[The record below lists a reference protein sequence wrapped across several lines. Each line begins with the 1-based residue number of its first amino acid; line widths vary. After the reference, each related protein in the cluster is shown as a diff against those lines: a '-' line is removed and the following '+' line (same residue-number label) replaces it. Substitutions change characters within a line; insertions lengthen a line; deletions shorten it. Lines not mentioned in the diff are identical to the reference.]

1 MTACD
6 CNLKKFLLEF
16 VLISNLAYVLSRS
29 LPAGNIPY
37 QVAPLS
43 IPYPFQGNTALR
55 TGYYNPQLTHTYPPP
70 EPAGT
75 FYDSKR
81 GILRSFPGGGVP
93 VLVDYHKR
101 CSGGFFGI
109 KPHPNQRQYYYVCK
123 PDCVIFGRC
132 QNLQF
137 FDGTKGQ
144 CSPYPTPEFTP
155 VCTKPGR
162 FPILSDCTTY
172 YRCDAQL
179 KPRIYAC
186 PRNTVFSPR
195 EAKCICGAQCNPTEV
210 STHGSHIPQD
220 CEHKFPPCLQDGTFR
235 APTDCSLYYTCVMQS
250 KGIYLQTRFKCPDL
264 TFFDTARQVCRPQY
278 EVACDSIQLS
288 ELVYPRPPPLLHL
301 PVIYPPH
308 YALASLEDTEYPA
321 EYSMSCS
328 KEDTYGSRVDSTEA
342 LYYTQSPV
350 IDSTSSTSVS
360 ATPTT
365 IGSPS
370 TTSITTVIPTAASSP
385 TASSADVTI
394 ITALPTTPAEQSTSQ
409 TSPATSSS
417 TTLSAASSPTTTEPT
432 SGATTIA
439 ATTTATS
446 TTAPSTTTE
455 AAASS
460 METPSSEETALRTLP
475 FINTI
480 PRGEPHQPQ
489 PSILPDLLTR
499 EPPSSSTDEIF
510 TEGLGST
517 SSSTVTS
524 AETEASTS
532 NISPTSTSSPS
543 MSTDPT
549 SSSPSTSAS
558 TISTNP
564 TSTSTDPA
572 LPTNPATKNPMPTTT
587 ADMATASSSLQ
598 PGYTTST
605 ASSEPVS
612 STNSAMSTASTLSS
626 STTTMPPITSSSPT
640 GETTSTSAQTTT
652 TTTAIPS
659 TTSTRS
665 TAASTDFIQNTINP
679 SEISNTNTNINN
691 PITNEIRSIRSHT
704 PAESVIEQRN
714 NDNADY
720 TDLTLQEVEN
730 VVYSDEYDSDLA
742 TTENALKDKFTEEVG
757 IKITELSPITSTD
770 VTQKVPESA
779 KQMGEARNQ
788 DVLPNDALEIEDMED
803 VVNELRMHKGRSDVS
818 YYEDDMEYN
827 EVLSTSQKTTTTSE
841 ETVVSKQ
848 APVTKDLHTTSHS
861 NKLEEKGEESIT
873 NFELHDLSR
882 TSREVQELNQTANT
896 LPRSKVTVTELRTSP
911 AGKARTPSAIR
922 QTLGTVDESFEMP
935 LESDKF
941 KISTNK
947 RSFGKHE
954 ENMIT
959 SVNQV
964 HTKGSMKMPLMDV
977 STEKGLI
984 EKMEWLREST
994 SESINTGDEVSS
1006 TTEADGI
1013 ATSSLVFHEQSN
1025 LERVQNKSSI
1035 DALSGESS
1043 PEATEES
1050 NSSGSELNSKTE
1062 ENGAIA
1068 TNAKEIEATLI
1079 DRSLPNSTA
1088 TELFRRE
1095 HELPHIDPPI
1105 NGVRKNESQARTQR
1119 IEMGSNG
1126 ENHDFSLENPQAPS
1140 NSQQIMEKVTS
1151 TLDNSDD
1158 SSSLESESI
1167 EHTQVRV
1174 VKAVSVKSHKDD
1186 SWNRQPSNE
1195 IVMGIRQIPVKHIGI
1210 ENLNQNQQS
1219 LTANTETHV
1228 ITPIEDEASTKFHAT
1243 TERFSSINDLNSNNF
1258 LSPPTSTEPNTIK
1271 HESHN
1276 RKIIDESFEEAHVG
1290 QVESIESQLT
1300 TSSREEMIQTRTSH
1314 ELLNIENPNR
1324 DEETPHTEMSRED
1337 EIETSTLSQSS
1348 GDFIKLSST
1357 LSYANPSTLR
1367 PVREAVAA
1375 SEESSQKENEML
1387 KLTEFVTPTTTTAT
1401 QRDRDIQTTSNT
1413 DNKNIEQL
1421 EDSVDHSAF
1430 QEPDSM
1436 VAETNPRIQE
1446 ELETLT
1452 KELANEHFENVDR
1465 SPSEIGVEE
1474 SLASA
1479 LEERTGLIRVTSVPL
1494 QGKISNGDSMP
1505 IQSVGLAANE
1515 GSPILQADHDFTTV
1529 DSTTAI
1535 TTVSSNTSSNDIHT
1549 TTTPDI
1555 ISTTLTPAT
1564 ITPDEDFATTEI
1576 NFETTTAH
1584 TTQLDIHFQ
1593 DQSVNIESNDLRV
1606 ARNAL
1611 QATQYMKSAYNQK
1624 TLTNS
1629 NSETVTGYPPDA
1641 TDIPKMEIAVFG
1653 NLDLTVLFCPKDCS
1667 EIHEHKYDKSVL
1679 GDRHVVGVQWD
1690 PANSNKTMS
1699 LRTV

>member
-55 TGYYNPQLTHTYPPP
+55 TGYYNPQLTHTYQ
-70 EPAGT
+70 
-75 FYDSKR
+75 
-81 GILRSFPGGGVP
+81 
-93 VLVDYHKR
+93 HKR

-308 YALASLEDTEYPA
+308 YALDSLEDSEYPA

-350 IDSTSSTSVS
+350 IDSTLSTSVS

-370 TTSITTVIPTAASSP
+370 TTSMTTVIPTAASSP
-385 TASSADVTI
+385 TASSADLTI

-417 TTLSAASSPTTTEPT
+417 TTLSTASSPTATEPT

-460 METPSSEETALRTLP
+460 METSSSEETAPRTLA
-475 FINTI
+475 FIK
-480 PRGEPHQPQ
+480 PQ
-489 PSILPDLLTR
+489 PSLLPDLLTR
-499 EPPSSSTDEIF
+499 EPPSSSTDEIS
-510 TEGLGST
+510 TEGPVST

-524 AETEASTS
+524 AETETSTP
-532 NISPTSTSSPS
+532 NISPTSTSLSAETSSTSSPS

-549 SSSPSTSAS
+549 SSSPSNSAS

-564 TSTSTDPA
+564 TSTSIDPASSLSPSSATTTITA
-572 LPTNPATKNPMPTTT
+572 LPTNPATNNPMPTAT
-587 ADMATASSSLQ
+587 ADMATAASSLQ
-598 PGYTTST
+598 PGSTTST

-612 STNSAMSTASTLSS
+612 ATNSAMLTDSTLSS

-640 GETTSTSAQTTT
+640 GETTSASAQTTT
-652 TTTAIPS
+652 TTTAIPR

-665 TAASTDFIQNTINP
+665 TAASTDFIQNTINL
-679 SEISNTNTNINN
+679 SEIPNTNTNINN

-720 TDLTLQEVEN
+720 TDLTSQEVEN

-757 IKITELSPITSTD
+757 IKITELSPITSTG

-779 KQMGEARNQ
+779 KQLGGARNQ
-788 DVLPNDALEIEDMED
+788 DVLPNDALEIEDMDD
-803 VVNELRMHKGRSDVS
+803 VVNEIRMHKGSSDVS

-861 NKLEEKGEESIT
+861 KKLEEKGEESIT
-873 NFELHDLSR
+873 NLELHDHSK
-882 TSREVQELNQTANT
+882 TSREVQELNQTTNT
-896 LPRSKVTVTELRTSP
+896 LPRNKVTVTELRTSP

-922 QTLGTVDESFEMP
+922 QTLGTVEESFEMA

-959 SVNQV
+959 SVNQE
-964 HTKGSMKMPLMDV
+964 HTQESMKMPLTDV

-1013 ATSSLVFHEQSN
+1013 ATSSSVFHEQSN
-1025 LERVQNKSSI
+1025 LERVESKSSL

-1043 PEATEES
+1043 PEAAEEP
-1050 NSSGSELNSKTE
+1050 NISGTELNSKTE

-1068 TNAKEIEATLI
+1068 TNAKEIDATLI
-1079 DRSLPNSTA
+1079 DRTLPNSTA

-1105 NGVRKNESQARTQR
+1105 NESQARTQR
-1119 IEMGSNG
+1119 IEMGSNV

-1174 VKAVSVKSHKDD
+1174 VKAVAVKSHKDD
-1186 SWNRQPSNE
+1186 SWNE
-1195 IVMGIRQIPVKHIGI
+1195 IVMGIRQIPAKHIGI

-1219 LTANTETHV
+1219 LTANTETHA

-1243 TERFSSINDLNSNNF
+1243 TERFSSDLNSNNF

-1324 DEETPHTEMSRED
+1324 NEDAPHTELSRED

-1348 GDFIKLSST
+1348 GDFIKLSSS
-1357 LSYANPSTLR
+1357 LSFANPSTLR

-1375 SEESSQKENEML
+1375 SEESSQKENEIL
-1387 KLTEFVTPTTTTAT
+1387 KLTEFVTPTATTAT
-1401 QRDRDIQTTSNT
+1401 QIDRDIQTTSNT
-1413 DNKNIEQL
+1413 DNINIERL
-1421 EDSVDHSAF
+1421 EDSVDHSEF
-1430 QEPDSM
+1430 QEQDSM
-1436 VAETNPRIQE
+1436 VAETNLRIQE

-1452 KELANEHFENVDR
+1452 KELANEHFEKVDR
-1465 SPSEIGVEE
+1465 SPSEIDVEE
-1474 SLASA
+1474 NLASA

-1494 QGKISNGDSMP
+1494 QGKIPNGDSMP
-1505 IQSVGLAANE
+1505 IQSVGLGANE
-1515 GSPILQADHDFTTV
+1515 
-1529 DSTTAI
+1529 
-1535 TTVSSNTSSNDIHT
+1535 
-1549 TTTPDI
+1549 
-1555 ISTTLTPAT
+1555 
-1564 ITPDEDFATTEI
+1564 
-1576 NFETTTAH
+1576 
-1584 TTQLDIHFQ
+1584 
-1593 DQSVNIESNDLRV
+1593 
-1606 ARNAL
+1606 
-1611 QATQYMKSAYNQK
+1611 
-1624 TLTNS
+1624 
-1629 NSETVTGYPPDA
+1629 
-1641 TDIPKMEIAVFG
+1641 
-1653 NLDLTVLFCPKDCS
+1653 
-1667 EIHEHKYDKSVL
+1667 
-1679 GDRHVVGVQWD
+1679 
-1690 PANSNKTMS
+1690 
-1699 LRTV
+1699 